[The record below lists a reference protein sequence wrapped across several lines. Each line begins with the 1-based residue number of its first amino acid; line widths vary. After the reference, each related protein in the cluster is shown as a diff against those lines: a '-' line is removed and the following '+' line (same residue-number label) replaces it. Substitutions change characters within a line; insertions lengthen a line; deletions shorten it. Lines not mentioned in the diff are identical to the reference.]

1 MNRLLF
7 CSEINFNYILNK
19 QQAFVLLL
27 EVWGWSFTV
36 LHWMNNYT
44 LSYSGKGKIK
54 SPSTREQYLCTRR
67 KKATHLAAPYLFIE
81 WDDVTQSLWILICQ
95 EWVHVDKWQESYQ
108 CLGAVL
114 ESPLKNTK
122 PPGQVGS
129 AEESFSC
136 KKANS
141 AYICGTIPSN
151 FYQSIK
157 EILSTFS
164 FICWFKN
171 KNKNVSFPDFRFG
184 ETGYCKS

>member
-36 LHWMNNYT
+36 LHWMNNYA

-67 KKATHLAAPYLFIE
+67 KKATHPAAPYLFIE
-81 WDDVTQSLWILICQ
+81 WDDVTQ
-95 EWVHVDKWQESYQ
+95 EFVDLVLSRIGSCGQMTESYQ

-122 PPGQVGS
+122 PPAQVGS
-129 AEESFSC
+129 AEESSFSC

-164 FICWFKN
+164 FICWLKN
-171 KNKNVSFPDFRFG
+171 KNKNVSFRDVR
-184 ETGYCKS
+184 TGWDRLL